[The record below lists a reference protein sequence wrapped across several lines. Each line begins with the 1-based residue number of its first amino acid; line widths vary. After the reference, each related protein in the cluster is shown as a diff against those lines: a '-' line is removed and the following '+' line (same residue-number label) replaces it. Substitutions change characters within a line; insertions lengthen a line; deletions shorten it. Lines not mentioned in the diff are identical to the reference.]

1 MDLRASLSLLVLL
14 LGLCKGLAFMLVRDG
29 VDIEKL
35 IDDADNVDLTTQILS
50 ANNASG
56 ELLVEG
62 DIAVPRQRNALICSS
77 CKWKKSANGLVEVP
91 VIVSPDFSVYERMK
105 IEKAMLTFTK
115 ETCIR
120 FVPRSTEVDYI
131 SIENGKGCWSYIGR
145 AGGRQLVSLNRDE
158 CIYNGLIQHELNHAL
173 GFYHEHNRADRDQY
187 VKVHWEYVDPDQ
199 AYNFR
204 KQYGN
209 TMGTPYDYTSVM
221 HYTRTVFTTENGK
234 ATLTPI
240 PDPDVPIG
248 QIQGLS
254 PTDILRIKKLYEC

>member
-14 LGLCKGLAFMLVRDG
+14 LGLCKGLAFMMVRDG

-50 ANNASG
+50 ANNASS

-199 AYNFR
+199 QF
-204 KQYGN
+204 
-209 TMGTPYDYTSVM
+209 
-221 HYTRTVFTTENGK
+221 
-234 ATLTPI
+234 
-240 PDPDVPIG
+240 
-248 QIQGLS
+248 
-254 PTDILRIKKLYEC
+254 